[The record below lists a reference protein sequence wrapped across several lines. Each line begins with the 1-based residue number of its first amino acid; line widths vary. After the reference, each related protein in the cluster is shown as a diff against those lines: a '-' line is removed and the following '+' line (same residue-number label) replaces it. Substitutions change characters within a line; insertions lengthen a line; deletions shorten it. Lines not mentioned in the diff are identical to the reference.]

1 MILGQWIGKIDE
13 KSRVS
18 FPKRFREEYGEKLIV
33 TKGLDRNLIIV
44 SVTNWES
51 LLEGTIGHS
60 FLSSDVRAMQRFLL
74 GNASFVELDEKGRFL
89 VPSYLKEHASL
100 MTDVVF
106 AGLHRFVELWDVK
119 LWEEEQSLL
128 REKLPSV
135 ATRLTEKER
144 NDE

>member
-1 MILGQWIGKIDE
+1 
-13 KSRVS
+13 
-18 FPKRFREEYGEKLIV
+18 
-33 TKGLDRNLIIV
+33 
-44 SVTNWES
+44 
-51 LLEGTIGHS
+51 
-60 FLSSDVRAMQRFLL
+60 MQRFLL